1 MAELVAAAK
10 AAPDR
15 TREMPLVPGQRN
27 RDDELATPAGERM
40 ELLRE
45 DVTPEEAAAAV
56 ARGALIVWGGC
67 GCGPTDCG
75 ELEWIDGEQT
85 RGEIPQ
91 LDHRARSAPSWLDL
105 WGTESVEIVFAHGG
119 LSWGRIIR

>member
-1 MAELVAAAK
+1 MAELVAVAT
-10 AAPDR
+10 AAPVQMPR
-15 TREMPLVPGQRN
+15 TPLVPGKRN
-27 RDDELATPAGERM
+27 REDELATPAGERM

-45 DVTPEEAAAAV
+45 DITPEEAAAAV

-85 RGEIPQ
+85 RGETPQ

-105 WGTESVEIVFAHGG
+105 WKAKSAEIVFAHGQMT
-119 LSWGRIIR
+119 WGGVRR